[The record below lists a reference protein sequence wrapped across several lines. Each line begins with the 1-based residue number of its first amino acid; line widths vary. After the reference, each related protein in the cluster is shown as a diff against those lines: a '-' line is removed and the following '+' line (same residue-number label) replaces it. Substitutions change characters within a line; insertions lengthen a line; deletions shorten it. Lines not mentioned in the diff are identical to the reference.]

1 MVLFQNKLVIGIIPV
16 LGRFNHLLIVLLV
29 VYHLFCGK
37 WLLDFKYDRN
47 QHSHVYYRWV
57 NEIPVLFLFAII
69 LLAVIKPF

>member
-1 MVLFQNKLVIGIIPV
+1 
-16 LGRFNHLLIVLLV
+16 V

-57 NEIPVLFLFAII
+57 NEIPVLFLVAII